1 MVKMVR
7 DTKERTQWIDVAKF
21 LAIIAVMMDHTYC
34 VLYTRQDVAQGTY
47 FSVSLFI
54 LLAGITMFWSLSNH
68 KLTFKSW
75 VIGRIKGILGP
86 YLIASAVCVFLFY
99 RFFDFEIY
107 INGVVHFNI
116 VGAFYYVL
124 LYLQLIVI
132 APLLYQIFVFSN
144 DKKQGFLIEVVG
156 LLFVVLISFVTMNYT
171 NILSVYGGGGKL
183 FGGTYLILLY
193 LGMCFGKYYEK
204 IRLKRWQSIIVF
216 VIGLSGSILSWRFI
230 VQDQF
235 QLDKRLPFGNGI
247 NPPGISLIIYT
258 LFITATIYS
267 LGMLIRDFENGVITI
282 AFKNIEKLGKHT
294 LYIFLYHGFW
304 IEVLALFFETPIGR
318 SLDHIWVRRV
328 VYFPCMIL
336 GSLFMEFIIKKGCG
350 WIKKVYNT

>member
-1 MVKMVR
+1 MAV
-7 DTKERTQWIDVAKF
+7 DTKERTQWIDVARF
-21 LAIIAVMMDHTYC
+21 LAIVAVMTDHTYC
-34 VLYTRQDVAQGTY
+34 VLYSTKDIAQGTY

-54 LLAGITMFWSLSNH
+54 LLTGITMFWSLRNPE
-68 KLTFKSW
+68 LNFKSW
-75 VIGRIKGILGP
+75 VIRRIKGILGP

-99 RFFDFEIY
+99 RFFDLEIY

-144 DKKQGFLIEVVG
+144 NKKLGFLIEVVG
-156 LLFVVLISFVTMNYT
+156 LLFVVIISFLTMNYT

-193 LGMCFGKYYEK
+193 LGMCIGKYYEK

-216 VIGLSGSILSWRFI
+216 VIGLSVSVLCWKFI
-230 VQDQF
+230 VNDQF

-258 LFITATIYS
+258 LLITATIYS
-267 LGMLIRDFENGVITI
+267 LGMLIRDFENSVFGIVFKQI
-282 AFKNIEKLGKHT
+282 AKLGKHT

-318 SLDHIWVRRV
+318 SMDHIWVKRV

-336 GSLFMEFIIKKGCG
+336 GSLFIEFMMKKGCG